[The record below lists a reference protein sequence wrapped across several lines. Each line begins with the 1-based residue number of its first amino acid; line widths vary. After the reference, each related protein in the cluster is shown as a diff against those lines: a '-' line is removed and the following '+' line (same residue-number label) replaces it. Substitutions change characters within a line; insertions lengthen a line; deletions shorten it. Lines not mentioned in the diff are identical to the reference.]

1 MSNTNMNLTDSDPSN
16 ASHREM
22 AAGVLKQ
29 AQNDLRRFHNRT
41 SYVGRELYLDAYR
54 WIMSDDCTWPFSFV
68 NVCELMNIAPAD
80 LRQELVGDLT
90 FGPFGQWARRGS
102 RTIRRFLDSLTQ
114 RFATNYN
121 LSTALPSRLVQ
132 TWH

>member
-1 MSNTNMNLTDSDPSN
+1 MKANNTDSLEESE
-16 ASHREM
+16 RQL

-29 AQNDLRRFHNRT
+29 AAQDLRRFHDAT
-41 SYVGRELYLDAYR
+41 SKVEREIYYNAYS
-54 WIMSDDCTWPFSFV
+54 WVMSEDYSWPFSFP
-68 NVCELMNIAPAD
+68 NVCRLLNREPEE

-102 RTIRRFLDSLTQ
+102 RTIRQFLDSLTQ
-114 RFATNYN
+114 HFATDYN